1 MAIDTHDDEAAARAL
16 LAAAEADTSPVA
28 IRARID
34 LLGLKISLAS
44 CLLLAP
50 IYIGLIVWW
59 LDQIRHAEKETTLI
73 QLLVPI
79 LFGGGT
85 LLAIALFTRAL
96 TQPDKTTPE
105 VISFAIRRAAE
116 RGVDSQTP
124 VTTIADAPASMYGE
138 RSEIPAVICQWPERP
153 SWRESS
159 AAKLVSIVLF
169 QLFLLV
175 GFIQSLNIGV
185 IPWSLF
191 ILIPLVSIAAGWF
204 RDRSEIS
211 YIVADDMGLHGREYP
226 RSPNKTLLPWNQ
238 IISFTARE
246 CQPSEESRTTIY
258 SVTANDA
265 VITWRGKHSSARNEW
280 AQVDP
285 TAGVHLAQYVA
296 AHATV
301 PLRDVTLAWDDICA
315 TVRWIE
321 REAAGEAVEPA
332 NIAVQASVPGL
343 GRVIRDVIY
352 QRRQPWRRIAR
363 SASWIPLAIFLALY
377 VADMF
382 IRSRG

>member
-1 MAIDTHDDEAAARAL
+1 MAIEMHDDEAAAREL
-16 LAAAEADTSPVA
+16 LTAAEADASPVA
-28 IRARID
+28 TRARID
-34 LLGLKISLAS
+34 LFGLKVALAS

-50 IYIGLIVWW
+50 VYIGLIFWW
-59 LDQIRHAEKETTLI
+59 LDQTRRAEKETTLI
-73 QLLVPI
+73 QLLVQI

-116 RGVDSQTP
+116 RGDDSQTP
-124 VTTIADAPASMYGE
+124 VTTIADAPAPTYGE
-138 RSEIPAVICQWPERP
+138 RSEIPAVTCQWPERP

-159 AAKLVSIVLF
+159 AAKLVSSVLF

-175 GFIQSLNIGV
+175 GFIQSLNIRAV
-185 IPWSLF
+185 PWFLF

-226 RSPNKTLLPWNQ
+226 RSPNKTLLAWNQ
-238 IISFTARE
+238 IVSFTARE
-246 CQPSEESRTTIY
+246 CPPSEGSRTTIY

-265 VITWRGKHSSARNEW
+265 VITWRGKHSSARSEW

-285 TAGVHLAQYVA
+285 TAGVRLAQYVA
-296 AHATV
+296 AHAPV
-301 PLRDVTLAWDDICA
+301 PPRDVTLAWDDICA

-321 REAAGEAVEPA
+321 RENTEEPVEAAYAAAQIP
-332 NIAVQASVPGL
+332 IPGL
-343 GRVIRDVIY
+343 ERVIRDVVY
-352 QRRQPWRRIAR
+352 KRREPWRRIVR
-363 SASWIPLAIFLALY
+363 IASWIPLVVFLSLY
-377 VADMF
+377 VADMV